1 MEEMQ
6 DSTSWLD
13 SDDEDSGGDDD
24 DDEEEVGEDSDD
36 DGPKDANNDDNDPFD
51 EDEANLEN
59 PLQAPSAED
68 EPIASSSAPVS
79 EKRLYVEVKYLVL
92 KPSSV
97 RRTDY
102 VRPKQ
107 GSPESSSNLLA
118 ATGAEAW
125 LRNCESSALHQVSA
139 QLLCFLPPTAV

>member
-13 SDDEDSGGDDD
+13 SDDDDSGGD

-79 EKRLYVEVKYLVL
+79 EKRLYVEVKYHVL

-102 VRPKQ
+102 IRPKQ
-107 GSPESSSNLLA
+107 SSPESSGNRLA

-125 LRNCESSALHQVSA
+125 LRNGECSALHQVSG
-139 QLLCFLPPTAV
+139 PAVMFSSSYSYV